1 MRERK
6 KWKKSETNERA
17 TIKTGK
23 KKIKRKREKKDE
35 KAWKTLSIA
44 VILTSSFPTLFSH
57 RRVFLH

>member
-6 KWKKSETNERA
+6 KWKKNETNERA

-44 VILTSSFPTLFSH
+44 VILTSSFPTIFSH
-57 RRVFLH
+57 RRVFLY